1 MGKMIQ
7 KLRRR
12 FLPTSLFGRFLLII
26 LLPALLVQ
34 MIATVIFYD
43 RHWETISN
51 RLAES
56 VAREVAYLYQI
67 DDTER
72 AEETLKLSAMNRPAP
87 DHFDSNPSPWQST
100 ANRYLTDQLNALL
113 DSPFRVRETIRDE
126 QIAIDIL
133 RKDNSRM
140 LTVMVPQ
147 RRLFSSTGLIFLGWL
162 AGSSIL
168 LFAVAVLFM
177 RGQIRP
183 IHRLAAAASRFG
195 KGRPVTHFQ
204 PKGADEIRQ
213 AGDAFITMRD
223 RIQRMMDQRTAMLSG
238 VSHDLRTMLTRLKL
252 TVSMMDDSNDKT
264 GLAQDIQDMQAVLQS
279 YLTFAKGAGQ
289 ADEDIKTV
297 NIPDWIDNLVDD
309 ITDAEVQIDLPAK
322 LSAPMRPNMM
332 GRAIM
337 NLLINAERHADHIG
351 ITGHG
356 RRDEVILEIIDDG
369 PGIPTDQ
376 VEAMFHPFSRGDDAR
391 NLDDGGVGLGLTI
404 ARDIIRQHGG
414 TIKLS
419 QSEQLGGLKVAITL
433 PK

>member
-1 MGKMIQ
+1 MSNIIQ
-7 KLRRR
+7 TLRRR

-43 RHWETISN
+43 RHWQTISY

-56 VAREVAYLYQI
+56 VAREIAYLHQI
-67 DDTER
+67 EDQR
-72 AEETLKLSAMNRPAP
+72 LASKTLNLTARIGPAA
-87 DHFDSNPSPWQST
+87 DNFVDNPSPWQST
-100 ANRYLTDQLNALL
+100 ANRYLTDQLNQQLSAR
-113 DSPFRVRETIRDE
+113 FRIRETIGDE
-126 QIAIDIL
+126 QIAVDIIQP
-133 RKDNSRM
+133 DNNRM
-140 LTVMVPQ
+140 LTVNVPQ

-183 IHRLAAAASRFG
+183 IRRLAAAASLFG
-195 KGRPVTHFQ
+195 KGRSVTNFN

-252 TVSMMDDSNDKT
+252 TVSMMADGGDKA
-264 GLAQDIQDMQAVLQS
+264 GMAQDINDMQAVLQS

-289 ADEDIKTV
+289 ADEPVAEVDIGT
-297 NIPDWIDNLVDD
+297 WMTNLADQ
-309 ITDAEVQIDLPAK
+309 ITDAQVDVDLPTN
-322 LSAPMRPNMM
+322 LSVPLRPNMM
-332 GRAIM
+332 GRAMM
-337 NLLINAERHADHIG
+337 NLLINAERHADHIH

-356 RRDEVILEIIDDG
+356 SADDITIIIADDG
-369 PGIPTDQ
+369 PGIPADRR
-376 VEAMFHPFSRGDDAR
+376 ESMFDPFIRGDHAR

-414 TIKLS
+414 TISLGES
-419 QSEQLGGLKVAITL
+419 DQLGGLKVVIKM
-433 PK
+433 PR